1 MVMVLLPTDGIPII
15 DLDKDIVEYPVQPTK
30 DDLMSLTK
38 SVLQE
43 MVQSAGFQGS
53 LSKLT
58 KSELSKMCMEKW
70 DLISKSYAVNMCSIA
85 LTQQDVDSAVLKL
98 NEASIFTPYTCL
110 IKMDGVTR
118 FQYFFAT
125 STRFGEVFVALQLRG
140 IDVGSPISGCQW
152 IIKNG
157 HSSAYPHEFLTEW
170 GSDGATFYL
179 VAHQS
184 GGVVHRGVRT
194 SIKKDDIIARV
205 VKKSKETILR
215 KVDRSLLLSVETPIP
230 EAFAQILTQIEAKVI
245 TYHSKM
251 VRGELNM
258 KDMLSTLNDEQ
269 IVYLKKVFE
278 YKTSETTEQK
288 IVEAVDIIYPDAV
301 SLDMVIPHIKKTK
314 MSIIFFSLNFIA
326 GSATLKEERTST
338 TTTQASWLCSPKSKI
353 IVKVSRQWLR
363 QELKLQ
369 LFHVPKAVAFCPD
382 RCQYNPA
389 TSLKQKPNFLLYTIG
404 KNIN

>member
-1 MVMVLLPTDGIPII
+1 MAVVALRQKGKMVMVLLPTDGIPII

-251 VRGELNM
+251 VKFYSSRCKISAKSEDCVGGLFAAGPCHTKWVGTAQCRCHNTGGKHVSDTLDVQTHTR
-258 KDMLSTLNDEQ
+258 KDQGRRLGIRNSTRLQ
-269 IVYLKKVFE
+269 
-278 YKTSETTEQK
+278 
-288 IVEAVDIIYPDAV
+288 DI
-301 SLDMVIPHIKKTK
+301 
-314 MSIIFFSLNFIA
+314 
-326 GSATLKEERTST
+326 
-338 TTTQASWLCSPKSKI
+338 
-353 IVKVSRQWLR
+353 
-363 QELKLQ
+363 
-369 LFHVPKAVAFCPD
+369 LFCLGFA
-382 RCQYNPA
+382 
-389 TSLKQKPNFLLYTIG
+389 
-404 KNIN
+404 

>member
-1 MVMVLLPTDGIPII
+1 
-15 DLDKDIVEYPVQPTK
+15 
-30 DDLMSLTK
+30 
-38 SVLQE
+38 

-98 NEASIFTPYTCL
+98 NEASIFTQYTCL

-314 MSIIFFSLNFIA
+314 MSIIFFFLEFYCR
-326 GSATLKEERTST
+326 ECHVERGTDINYNNTSFLAMLT
-338 TTTQASWLCSPKSKI
+338 KI
-353 IVKVSRQWLR
+353 QDYREGVKAMVETGVEAPVVSRTESGCIL
-363 QELKLQ
+363 
-369 LFHVPKAVAFCPD
+369 
-382 RCQYNPA
+382 
-389 TSLKQKPNFLLYTIG
+389 S
-404 KNIN
+404 